1 MSFQPCTYIMTN
13 RWHGV
18 LYVGVTSDLEK
29 RVYQH
34 CEGVFKGF
42 TSRYRLHRLVLFEQF
57 GTMELAIA
65 HEKRLKNWHRD
76 WKINHI
82 EASNTEW
89 RDLAVDF
96 GIPPL
101 L

>member
-1 MSFQPCTYIMTN
+1 MPFQPCTYIMTN
-13 RWHGV
+13 RRQGV

-34 CEGVFKGF
+34 RESEIEGF
-42 TSRYRLHRLVLFEQF
+42 TSKYRLHRLVLFEQF

-65 HEKRLKNWHRD
+65 REKQLKRWRRD

-82 EASNTEW
+82 EASNADW

-96 GIPPL
+96 GFPPL
-101 L
+101 V